1 MRRPSRVV
9 GFGLGLWVLLRA
21 GAALAVEPV
30 VVPRAVEPVVVPLAI
45 HLGQALPAPDLPA
58 MPVPPGAVP
67 PGAVPARDDPRPARD
82 DPRPV
87 RDDLWVN
94 AQLETANRLM
104 APANVRFVLQGVE
117 VLDAAHS
124 RLETRADRDALG
136 GLVMG
141 HARRLPDGARPKA
154 VDVFIVELLRD
165 VDEPPRLRMGVH
177 WRQRKNRQNRYVI
190 LAASAGSSVL
200 AHELGHYFGNP
211 HTDVVDNV
219 MSYRRSDPA
228 KMAFDEAQL
237 TRIRRAARQGFGPR

>member
-1 MRRPSRVV
+1 M
-9 GFGLGLWVLLRA
+9 
-21 GAALAVEPV
+21 
-30 VVPRAVEPVVVPLAI
+30 
-45 HLGQALPAPDLPA
+45 
-58 MPVPPGAVP
+58 
-67 PGAVPARDDPRPARD
+67 
-82 DPRPV
+82 
-87 RDDLWVN
+87 RDDLWIN

-104 APANVRFVLQGVE
+104 APANVRFVLQGIE

-136 GLVMG
+136 GLVTG
-141 HARRLPDGARPKA
+141 HARRLPGGARPRV